1 MMVDFLRALRAS
13 LLLSCALAVL
23 GPSALAA
30 DAYPSKPVRI
40 IVPVAAGG
48 NLDNVIRAMS
58 ERLAA
63 NLGQPVIVENRPSA
77 SSIVGSKLV
86 KGSPPDGYT
95 LLAMANTMLS
105 AWAIIPDIGY
115 DPIADFAYVTQIA
128 LIPNILV
135 VPAASPVRTVPQL
148 IELAKTKSGGL
159 SYGSA
164 GNGSVGH
171 FAAEKFSR
179 EVGIKLLHVPYK
191 GNGPA
196 MVDLMGG
203 RLDLMFDQVSTSAP
217 QLKAGNIRA
226 LAVTTKARSPVLPDV
241 PTMEEAGVKDFE
253 DITFNGLT
261 SPAGTPREILVKLHA
276 EIAKV
281 MQTPELR
288 DRFNAQGIELTPS
301 ASPDAFTEY
310 IKSETARMAK
320 LARDANIRADQ

>member
-1 MMVDFLRALRAS
+1 
-13 LLLSCALAVL
+13 
-23 GPSALAA
+23 
-30 DAYPSKPVRI
+30 
-40 IVPVAAGG
+40 
-48 NLDNVIRAMS
+48 VIRAMS
-58 ERLAA
+58 ERLSA
-63 NLGQPVIVENRPSA
+63 NLGQPVVVENRPSA

-86 KGSPPDGYT
+86 AKAPPDGYT
-95 LLAMANTMLS
+95 LLAMANTMLA

-115 DPIADFAYVTQIA
+115 DPIGEFAYVTQIA

-135 VPAASPVRTVPQL
+135 VPANSPARTVTDL
-148 IELAKTKSGGL
+148 IERAKAKSGGL

-179 EVGIKLLHVPYK
+179 DVGIKLLHVPYK

-196 MVDLMGG
+196 LIDLIGG

-217 QLKAGNIRA
+217 HLKAGTLRA
-226 LAVTTKARSPVLPDV
+226 LAVTTKTRSPVLPDV
-241 PTMEEAGVKDFE
+241 PTMDEAGVKGFE

-261 SPAGTPREILVKLHA
+261 APAGTPREVLVRLHA

-281 MQTPELR
+281 LQMPELR
-288 DRFNAQGIELTPS
+288 ERFNAQGIELTPS

-310 IKSETARMAK
+310 IKSETARLAK